1 MVMMRI
7 QFGLVILLAQWVV
20 HSDAWL
26 WSWTDT
32 ATSAPA
38 VDPEGSGSPAGSGE
52 PPSETIAKIG
62 EEIIDEGHQ
71 MEKAVQTLDQ
81 TPEALKLNT
90 VVSTTEP
97 ENEHESENFA
107 TGMSSHTSKPGNATS
122 SPISSE
128 GSENSTFTGNVTR
141 LRSDFGSESAS
152 DNGSATGTETSW
164 RSRFGTH
171 KAQKGA
177 VTTTTRSELD
187 GRVSGDEDHSL
198 GSTKSGQSLEST
210 NNTRGNGNSSS
221 SSNAIDFKLTIYSHE
236 SQEDLLTPNVSNNSL
251 RTIEVSKDHQQVKV
265 THLLSGKFMAN
276 QELVSN
282 QALQSSKA
290 PLASQVLSTTK
301 SPQISKRQPQI
312 DSKSP
317 DTTLKSIDF
326 QPNKSL
332 IISQKTG
339 HIPDATQSTISGRK
353 LNQAIL
359 FSQTV
364 AVSEPTTIK
373 QPEVGRPALDA
384 ESPQCLLLDTALPFC
399 SSMAGQ
405 RFAVPNY
412 FNQSSVEE
420 IQALLNEWAWLLN
433 SQCHHSVEWFFC
445 LLLVPK
451 CGSLAPLPVLPC
463 QSFCEV
469 LRDSCWTL
477 LDEGRLPV
485 ECHTLPDEEEDG
497 YQCLSVSNQK
507 GNYWLK

>member
-97 ENEHESENFA
+97 ENEHESESFA

-171 KAQKGA
+171 KAQQGA

-198 GSTKSGQSLEST
+198 GSTKSGQSLESP

-236 SQEDLLTPNVSNNSL
+236 SQEDLLTPTVSYNSL

-339 HIPDATQSTISGRK
+339 HIPDATQSTISGKK

-405 RFAVPNY
+405 WFAVPNY

-477 LDEGRLPV
+477 MDEGRLPV